1 MYFAANLPRNPL
13 MAQTNSESVFATQ
26 VSTPLLVLVLSSQN
40 LVLVT
45 HLVLLV
51 HVASV
56 GVLGGA
62 GGEGCVGAAWVDVC
76 LDHLSGGP
84 LGGSSVGSRA
94 ADESGGSQAIL
105 HTNHE

>member
-56 GVLGGA
+56 GILGGA
-62 GGEGCVGAAWVDVC
+62 GGGGAGAAWVDVC
-76 LDHLSGGP
+76 LDHLSGDP
-84 LGGSSVGSRA
+84 LGGSSVGSQA

>member
-1 MYFAANLPRNPL
+1 MEDSRKNKISNTRMYFAANLPRNPL

-62 GGEGCVGAAWVDVC
+62 GGGVQELRG
-76 LDHLSGGP
+76 
-84 LGGSSVGSRA
+84 
-94 ADESGGSQAIL
+94 
-105 HTNHE
+105 